1 MDWDTIIGAIGLLAI
16 WMILLLLLSVGPEI
30 EQTIISMR

>member
-1 MDWDTIIGAIGLLAI
+1 MDWDTILGAIGIFAI

-30 EQTIISMR
+30 EQAIISLR

>member
-30 EQTIISMR
+30 EQAIISLR

>member
-1 MDWDTIIGAIGLLAI
+1 MNLDTILGSIGIFAI

-30 EQTIISMR
+30 EQAIISMR

>member
-1 MDWDTIIGAIGLLAI
+1 MDLDTILGAIGIFAI

-30 EQTIISMR
+30 EQAIISLR

>member
-1 MDWDTIIGAIGLLAI
+1 MNLDTILGSVGIFAI

-30 EQTIISMR
+30 EQAIISMR